1 MRYRGVL
8 LPFAVD
14 EIENLDV
21 YDFVSVHDD
30 AWHQQPDAIGSNALR
45 RKEQLRNRVV
55 YGSRMSSRREAQS
68 YWCHQCQRTIRIDAR
83 EEGLV
88 CPNCNEGFVEEAER
102 SPQNVGYHPY
112 PFGRGQGQG
121 QEQEQR
127 GLRFEPWLSGSGPA
141 GGRSTTLTND
151 HGVTQMMDSLAAFF
165 QDGTDAD
172 NNNNNNN
179 TNDEEQ
185 IERGGRVRMW
195 MDPGGF
201 NPMMFLQGQLMQNLM
216 GAGGGNV
223 EIFVDDRTGA
233 GPTRLPGN
241 VGDYFLGPGLDQ
253 LIQQL
258 AENDPNR
265 YGTPPASKTSI
276 GTMPTIKITQDLLVT
291 DSTQCAVCKDE
302 FEVGTEVRQMPCK
315 HMYHS
320 GCILPWL
327 EQHNSC
333 PVCRYEMP
341 TDDVEYEQARSRG
354 QSSLWVRNSGGTPD
368 GQGGNPDGF
377 SSRGVLGTSNN
388 SNNES
393 LGLEMSSGN
402 TMPGTSSIAPNQQA
416 ASGGGGAVMFPVHE
430 AANVNGSGRGTS
442 RHFQVSLAG
451 PFRASFSTTQQAQAE
466 TSSGPANSGETV
478 SSRPDEG
485 NDVQGNNLATARAED
500 DGDTLMSEAR
510 EGDLD

>member
-1 MRYRGVL
+1 MGG
-8 LPFAVD
+8 
-14 EIENLDV
+14 IK
-21 YDFVSVHDD
+21 
-30 AWHQQPDAIGSNALR
+30 I
-45 RKEQLRNRVV
+45 
-55 YGSRMSSRREAQS
+55 RMSSRREGQS
-68 YWCHQCQRTIRIDAR
+68 YWCHQCQRSIRIDAP
-83 EEGLV
+83 EEGLI
-88 CPNCNEGFVEEAER
+88 CPNCNGGFVEETER
-102 SPQNVGYHPY
+102 PTPNVGYDPY
-112 PFGRGQGQG
+112 TPGVGQS
-121 QEQEQR
+121 QEQG
-127 GLRFEPWLSGSGPA
+127 GLRFPPWQAGPGPA
-141 GGRSTTLTND
+141 GVRSTTLAAD
-151 HGVTQMMDSLAAFF
+151 HGITQMMESLAAFF
-165 QDGTDAD
+165 EHGNNDD
-172 NNNNNNN
+172 NNNNSN
-179 TNDEEQ
+179 TNDEERRG
-185 IERGGRVRMW
+185 RGGRVRIW
-195 MDPGGF
+195 MDHGGF
-201 NPMMFLQGQLMQNLM
+201 NPMMFTHGQMMQNLM
-216 GAGGGNV
+216 GLGGGNV
-223 EIFVDDRTGA
+223 EFFVDDSTGA
-233 GPTRLPGN
+233 RPTRLPGN
-241 VGDYFLGPGLDQ
+241 FGDYFLGPGLDQ

-265 YGTPPASKTSI
+265 YGTPPASRASI

-320 GCILPWL
+320 VCILPWL

-354 QSSLWVRNSGGTPD
+354 QNSPWVRNSGGTSD
-368 GQGGNPDGF
+368 GQGGNLDGF
-377 SSRGVLGTSNN
+377 SSRGILGTSNN

-393 LGLEMSSGN
+393 FGPEMSSGN
-402 TMPGTSSIAPNQQA
+402 TMVGTSSIAPNQREA
-416 ASGGGGAVMFPVHE
+416 PGGGGAVIFPPHV

-442 RHFQVSLAG
+442 RNFEVSLAG

-485 NDVQGNNLATARAED
+485 NDVQGNNLATVRAED